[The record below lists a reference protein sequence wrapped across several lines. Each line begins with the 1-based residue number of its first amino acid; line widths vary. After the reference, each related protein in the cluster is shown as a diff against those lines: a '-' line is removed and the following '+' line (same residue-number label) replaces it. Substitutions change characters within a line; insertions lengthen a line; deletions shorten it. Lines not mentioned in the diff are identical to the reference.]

1 MCAIYFAHD
10 QQDKVKENRTDK
22 TENKIRHLNQ
32 HQSMKLIA
40 LIITGSI
47 LLIIKAYKYK
57 NRSDNKEELF
67 P

>member
-1 MCAIYFAHD
+1 
-10 QQDKVKENRTDK
+10 
-22 TENKIRHLNQ
+22 
-32 HQSMKLIA
+32 MKLIA